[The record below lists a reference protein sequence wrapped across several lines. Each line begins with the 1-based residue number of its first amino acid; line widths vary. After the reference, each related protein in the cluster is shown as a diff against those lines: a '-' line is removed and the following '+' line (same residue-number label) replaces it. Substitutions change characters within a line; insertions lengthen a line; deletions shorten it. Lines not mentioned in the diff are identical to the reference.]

1 MARAGRLTRS
11 SRALGVTVMVTLLHL
26 GVLAYL
32 ATRQESGPAPAG
44 GASVAAPAHRWKMR
58 WIATPRQPDRS
69 FAATHAQPPESP
81 SVEPVPTVTV
91 PLLTTSSM
99 EPETSPPE
107 VQVVAAPD
115 EPLYLPRSVLSKSPR
130 AIGIIDIPFPDGL
143 VGHGHYESTLALYID
158 ETGAVRKVEVTGP
171 ELPPPLEEAA
181 RLTFM
186 KASFTP
192 GEKDGIP
199 VKTKIVV
206 EVVFDDTEPMSPPQA
221 NASSQD
227 TNAG

>member
-1 MARAGRLTRS
+1 MARTARLTRS
-11 SRALGVTVMVTLLHL
+11 SQALGVTVLVTLMHL
-26 GVLAYL
+26 GALAYL
-32 ATRQESGPAPAG
+32 ASRQDHSQAPQG
-44 GASVAAPAHRWKMR
+44 GALIAARSHHWNMR
-58 WIATPRQPDRS
+58 WIAMPSLQPRPL
-69 FAATHAQPPESP
+69 AQSRQHEQESP
-81 SVEPVPTVTV
+81 ALEPVPLVTV
-91 PLLTTSSM
+91 PLLATSSDQ
-99 EPETSPPE
+99 PETSSPE

-115 EPLYLPRSVLSKSPR
+115 EDLYLPRATLTKSPR
-130 AIGIIDIPFPDGL
+130 SIGIIDIPFPDGL

-199 VKTKIVV
+199 VKSKIVV
-206 EVVFDDTEPMSPPQA
+206 AVVFDDTEPVLSPQA
-221 NASSQD
+221 NSS
-227 TNAG
+227 TAKNAV